1 MMSFRV
7 WLRHFIK
14 DDTAIGDLSRDVD
27 NDSNFPTKNDYN
39 LILTHLQNLNACD
52 GAIDTFKVSWSDY
65 LRSLSASDFIRFKSN
80 KSSGY
85 DVL

>member
-7 WLRHFIK
+7 WLRHFIE
-14 DDTAIGDLSRDVD
+14 DNTAIGDLSRDAD
-27 NDSNFPTKNDYN
+27 RDSIFPTKNDYHA
-39 LILTHLQNLNACD
+39 ILNHLQNLNACSN
-52 GAIDTFKVSWSDY
+52 AIDTFKTSWSDY
-65 LRSLSASDFIRFKSN
+65 LGTLSANDFMRFKDN

>member
-7 WLRHFIK
+7 WLRHFIE
-14 DDTAIGDLSRDVD
+14 DNTAIGDLSRDVD

-39 LILTHLQNLNACD
+39 LILNHLQNLNACD

-65 LRSLSASDFIRFKSN
+65 LTTLSPNDFMKFKEKKASGFDA
-80 KSSGY
+80 
-85 DVL
+85 L